1 MISLGCDNLLVE
13 IARYYSVEETRCM
26 IFLSYTA
33 LPALHCIALH
43 CRHCSS
49 NEVLEV
55 SELFLCNGS
64 VWEITGA

>member
-33 LPALHCIALH
+33 LHCIALPA
-43 CRHCSS
+43 
-49 NEVLEV
+49 L
-55 SELFLCNGS
+55 LFK
-64 VWEITGA
+64 

>member
-33 LPALHCIALH
+33 LPALHCIAGTALQMKFWKFP
-43 CRHCSS
+43 
-49 NEVLEV
+49 NY
-55 SELFLCNGS
+55 FYATDQFGK
-64 VWEITGA
+64 